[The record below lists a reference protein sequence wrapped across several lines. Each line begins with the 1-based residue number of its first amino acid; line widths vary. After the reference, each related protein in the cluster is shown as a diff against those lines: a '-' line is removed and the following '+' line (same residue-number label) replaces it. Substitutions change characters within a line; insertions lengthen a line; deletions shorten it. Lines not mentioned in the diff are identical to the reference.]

1 MSTRDAG
8 SFLDLLERVRHA
20 NSSHLC
26 VGLDPEPAALPTG
39 LYGADG
45 VATFCLAVVESTKD
59 LVCAYKPNVAFFE
72 RLGAPGWEAL
82 GRVVAAIPSH
92 IPIIADAKRGD
103 IGNTSKAYAEALFDV
118 LGAHACTLSPYL
130 GVEALAPFLE
140 RDGAFS
146 FILCRT
152 SNPGSGALQ
161 DLDVGGEP
169 LYARVLRLFSPWIAG
184 RRAGLVI
191 GAQEAAAF
199 TWAARLV
206 PEATVLVPGIGAQG
220 GTVEALAMA
229 LTPAQAARVV
239 VSVSRAIIH
248 AGRGEDYAVAARR
261 AAIGYRDALRAA
273 LATAGSKRAAV

>member
-1 MSTRDAG
+1 MSARDAG
-8 SFLDLLERVRHA
+8 SFLDLLEPVRHA

-26 VGLDPEPAALPTG
+26 VGLDPEPAALPAG
-39 LYGADG
+39 LYGAEG
-45 VATFCLAVVESTKD
+45 VAAFCLAVVESTKD
-59 LVCAYKPNVAFFE
+59 LVCAYKPNLAFFE

-103 IGNTSKAYAEALFDV
+103 IGTTSKAYAEALFEV
-118 LGAHACTLSPYL
+118 LGAHACTLNPYL

-161 DLDVGGEP
+161 NLDVGGEP
-169 LYARVLRLFSPWIAG
+169 LCAHVMRLFSPWIEG

-199 TWAARLV
+199 DWAARLV
-206 PEATVLVPGIGAQG
+206 PEATVLVPGIGTQG

-248 AGRGEDYAVAARR
+248 AGSGEDFAVAARR